1 LKFAG
6 ERSPLLRKSHF
17 TRRQRNSVYGAVL
30 FAAAGFEVFYL
41 EDLYQILGVPR
52 DASQADIKKEYRRLV
67 RQFHPDT
74 NRDNPE
80 AEEKFKKI
88 NAAYSVLGDPEKRAR
103 YDQFGTDDGSSPFG
117 GGFGGGGFGDLGDI
131 FGDLFEQVFGGS
143 MGGRRT
149 APNAPRRGASLEMS
163 VDATLLEAANGT
175 TRNVDVSRWDTC
187 KTCGGTGAKP
197 GTSPEICEKCN
208 GRGQVES
215 VQRTP
220 FGQFI
225 SVNTCPRCQGKGKI
239 VQQPCKDCNGHGQVL
254 QNHKIE
260 VKIPAGVETGTRLRI
275 TGEGESGANGG
286 PQGDLFLVLNV
297 EPDKNFERDGS
308 NLHSRLV
315 LNYPQAVLGATVE
328 IPTLIDGKEKID
340 VPAGTAHGR
349 ILKVKGKGMPRLRG
363 PRGRGDLFV
372 HIFVDVPTK
381 LTDKQKSLISELAA
395 EMQIPVNT
403 SEEGFFEKFKKL
415 F

>member
-1 LKFAG
+1 
-6 ERSPLLRKSHF
+6 
-17 TRRQRNSVYGAVL
+17 
-30 FAAAGFEVFYL
+30 VFYL

-67 RQFHPDT
+67 RQYHPDT
-74 NRDNPE
+74 NRNDSE

-103 YDQFGTDDGSSPFG
+103 YDQFGTADGNPFE
-117 GGFGGGGFGDLGDI
+117 GGFGAGGFDIGDV
-131 FGDLFEQVFGGS
+131 FGDLFEQVFGGG
-143 MGGRRT
+143 MGGRR
-149 APNAPRRGASLEMS
+149 ANPNPNAPRRGADLEMS
-163 VDATLLEAANGT
+163 VRVTLLEAANGT
-175 TRNVDVSRWDTC
+175 TRNLEIPRWDRC
-187 KTCGGTGAKP
+187 ETCGGTGAKP
-197 GTSPEICEKCN
+197 GTSPKTCETCG

-239 VQQPCKDCNGHGQVL
+239 IQEPCGKCGGRGQVR

-260 VKIPAGVETGTRLRI
+260 VKVPAGIETGTRLRI

-286 PQGDLFLVLNV
+286 PQGDLFLALNV
-297 EPDKNFERDGS
+297 ETDKNFERDGS
-308 NLHSRLV
+308 NLHTRLV
-315 LNYPQAVLGATVE
+315 LTYPQAALGAKVE
-328 IPTLIDGKEKID
+328 IQTLVDGKEMID
-340 VPAGTAHGR
+340 VPSGTAQGR
-349 ILKVKGKGMPRLRG
+349 VLKVKGKGMPRLRG

-372 HIFVDVPTK
+372 HIFIDVPTK
-381 LTDKQKSLISELAA
+381 LTDKQKALISELAA
-395 EMQIPVNT
+395 EMKVPVNT
-403 SEEGFFEKFKKL
+403 GEEGFFDKFKKL